1 MPQAIRYHL
10 DEHVDPVIADGLR
23 RRGIDVTTT
32 VEAGL
37 RSAPDEEHAGFAR
50 TQQRVIVSSDRDFL
64 VLAHRGIAHAGIIY
78 YRQGRYATGEMIRRL
93 VRLWEQRTPEEMQN
107 HVEFL

>member
-1 MPQAIRYHL
+1 MRITDAAMAMLVMVQSADVGPRSQSMKSSLPNLESGFSVVLTVPMAKFRNRTG
-10 DEHVDPVIADGLR
+10 DGLR

-37 RSAPDEEHAGFAR
+37 RSATDEEHARFAR

-64 VLAHRGIAHAGIIY
+64 VLA
-78 YRQGRYATGEMIRRL
+78 
-93 VRLWEQRTPEEMQN
+93 
-107 HVEFL
+107 

>member
-1 MPQAIRYHL
+1 MPPTIRYHL

-37 RSAPDEEHAGFAR
+37 RSAIDEEHVRFAR

-64 VLAHRGIAHAGIIY
+64 VLAHRGTVHAGIVF
-78 YRQGRYATGEMIRRL
+78 YRQGRYTAGEMIRRL